1 MYDLVEF
8 RHLKYIAA
16 VAEEGN
22 ITRAADRLHV
32 AQPSLS
38 KQIKDIED
46 EIGFAIFTRTREGVS
61 VTPSGQMIVAYAQ
74 EAIQRRSEVLALAQ
88 AVNRGEIPALRLG
101 ISSFINPA
109 LLQHLRDSYHE
120 YFPACIVN
128 LSGGSPAHM
137 LRKLERGALDG
148 ALLTLPIEGR
158 DWIVQHIAHSS
169 LVACMRT
176 DDPLTR
182 NHEVTTED
190 LSPRLNVFR
199 DPELHPAAHRRL
211 FELLAEAGI
220 RPEIKCV
227 AATPIDIQ
235 WMVRAEHG
243 VALVDSGMTL
253 DPDLTTRPITGV
265 HWTIDAAFVHH
276 AEADHL
282 ALPFVVQFARQMQS
296 RPAAR
301 KRPLPQPCEPVQLRL
316 LA

>member
-1 MYDLVEF
+1 MYDFVEF

-22 ITRAADRLHV
+22 ITRAAERLHV

-46 EIGFAIFTRTREGVS
+46 EIGFSIFARTRDGVS

-74 EAIQRRSEVLALAQ
+74 EAIQRRSEVVALAQ
-88 AVNRGEIPALRLG
+88 AVHRREIPPLRLG

-109 LLQHLRDSYHE
+109 LLQRLRNSYYE
-120 YFPACIVN
+120 YFPACSVN
-128 LSGGSPAHM
+128 LSGGNPAHM

-148 ALLTLPIEGR
+148 ALLTLPIDGR
-158 DWIVQHIAHSS
+158 DWIVQHVAHSS
-169 LVACMRT
+169 FVACIRA
-176 DDPLTR
+176 DDPLAR
-182 NHEVTTED
+182 DHEVTTDD
-190 LSPRLNVFR
+190 LSTRLNIFR

-211 FELLAEAGI
+211 LELLAEVGI
-220 RPEIKCV
+220 HPEIRCV
-227 AATPIDIQ
+227 AATPADIQ

-243 VALVDSGMTL
+243 VALVDQSITL
-253 DPDLTTRPITGV
+253 DTDLTTRPIAGV
-265 HWTIDAAFVHH
+265 QWTIDAAFVHH
-276 AEADHL
+276 AEANHL

-296 RPAAR
+296 RQADK

>member
-1 MYDLVEF
+1 LYDLIEF

-22 ITRAADRLHV
+22 ITRAAERLHV

-46 EIGFAIFTRTREGVS
+46 EIGFSIFTRTRDGVN
-61 VTPSGQMIVAYAQ
+61 VTPSGQMIVAYAK
-74 EAIQRRSEVLALAQ
+74 EAIQRRSEVVTLAQ
-88 AVNRGEIPALRLG
+88 AVHRGEIPPLRLG

-120 YFPACIVN
+120 CFPGCIVH

-137 LRKLERGALDG
+137 LRKLERGGLDG

-158 DWIVQHIAHSS
+158 DWIVQHIEHSS
-169 LVACMRT
+169 LVACMRA
-176 DDPLTR
+176 DDPLAR
-182 NHEVTTED
+182 KHEVTTED
-190 LSPRLNVFR
+190 LSARLNISR

-211 FELLAEAGI
+211 FEFLAEVRI
-220 RPEIKCV
+220 HPEIKCV
-227 AATPIDIQ
+227 AATPADIQ

-243 VALVDSGMTL
+243 VALVDQGIAL
-253 DPDLTTRPITGV
+253 DPDLTTRPIAGV
-265 HWTIDAAFVHH
+265 HWTIDSAFVHH
-276 AEADHL
+276 TGADHM

-296 RPAAR
+296 RPVAR
-301 KRPLPQPCEPVQLRL
+301 KHPLPHPCEQVQLRL

>member
-46 EIGFAIFTRTREGVS
+46 EIGFSIFVRARDGVS

-74 EAIQRRSEVLALAQ
+74 EAIQRRSEVVALAQ
-88 AVNRGEIPALRLG
+88 AVHRGEVPPLRLG

-109 LLQHLRDSYHE
+109 LPQHLRDSYYQ

-137 LRKLERGALDG
+137 LRKLERGVLDG
-148 ALLTLPIEGR
+148 ALLTLPIDGR
-158 DWIVQHIAHSS
+158 DWIVQHVAHSS
-169 LVACMRT
+169 FVACMRS
-176 DDPLTR
+176 DDPLAR
-182 NHEVTTED
+182 NHEVTID
-190 LSPRLNVFR
+190 GLSTRLNIFR
-199 DPELHPAAHRRL
+199 DPELHPAAHRSL
-211 FELLAEAGI
+211 FELRAGAGI
-220 RPEIKCV
+220 HPEIKCV
-227 AATPIDIQ
+227 AATPADVQ

-243 VALVDSGMTL
+243 VALVDQSITL
-253 DPDLTTRPITGV
+253 DPDLTTRPIAGV
-265 HWTIDAAFVHH
+265 QWTIDSAFVYH
-276 AEADHL
+276 AMANHL

-296 RPAAR
+296 RPATR
-301 KRPLPQPCEPVQLRL
+301 KRPVLHPCEPVQLRL

>member
-46 EIGFAIFTRTREGVS
+46 EIGFSIFARAHDGVS

-74 EAIQRRSEVLALAQ
+74 EAIQRRSEVVALAQ
-88 AVNRGEIPALRLG
+88 AVHRGEIPPLRLG

-109 LLQHLRDSYHE
+109 LLQHLRDSYYRH
-120 YFPACIVN
+120 FPACIVN

-137 LRKLERGALDG
+137 LRKLEQGALDG
-148 ALLTLPIEGR
+148 ALLTLPIDGR
-158 DWIVQHIAHSS
+158 DWVVQHIAHSY
-169 LVACMRT
+169 LVACMRA
-176 DDPLTR
+176 DDPLAC

-190 LSPRLNVFR
+190 LSTRLNIFR

-220 RPEIKCV
+220 HPEIKCV
-227 AATPIDIQ
+227 AATPADIQ

-243 VALVDSGMTL
+243 AAIVDQGITL
-253 DPDLTTRPITGV
+253 DSDLTTRPIADV
-265 HWTIDAAFVHH
+265 QWTIDSAFIYH
-276 AEADHL
+276 ATANHM

-296 RPAAR
+296 RPAVR
-301 KRPLPQPCEPVQLRL
+301 KRPLPHPCEPVQLRL